1 MKVKAPVVPNDGGG
15 DDPDDNKGDT
25 DNKEDGSS
33 DNMSSDG
40 LVYGHKGSTARV
52 VSVVPMRGGQ

>member
-25 DNKEDGSS
+25 DNKEDGNS

-52 VSVVPMRGGQ
+52 FQ